1 MTQPFP
7 RGEFRDRIRVAR
19 GMQPQVLKHFEE
31 AKIMETKQI
40 PEAASRESQ
49 MKFTLAKLADEDARL
64 RRPILE
70 AASVAA
76 RLSLDP
82 GNRELRQ
89 RAARIWTRIDSV
101 IARHLGKE
109 QRSVLP
115 WAETLAEFPH
125 LVVDR
130 ARKKHE
136 QIMTLHDIIAT
147 HSFEKEDD
155 DIVAAQARDLCVYA
169 TTLDDLIAGEER
181 ELFPVMRRVLFR
193 HAQI

>member
-1 MTQPFP
+1 
-7 RGEFRDRIRVAR
+7 
-19 GMQPQVLKHFEE
+19 
-31 AKIMETKQI
+31 METKQVLQ
-40 PEAASRESQ
+40 PASKESQ
-49 MKFTLAKLADEDARL
+49 MKFTLANLADEDARL

-82 GNRELRQ
+82 GNYNLRE
-89 RAARIWTRIDSV
+89 RATKAWARIDSV

-109 QRSVLP
+109 QRTVLP
-115 WAETLAEFPH
+115 WADSLAEFPRQ
-125 LVVDR
+125 LVDR

-136 QIMTLHDIIAT
+136 QIMALRDLIVT
-147 HSFEKEDD
+147 HSFMKGRDAE
-155 DIVAAQARDLCVYA
+155 VAAEARNLCVYA

-193 HAQI
+193 HSQI

>member
-1 MTQPFP
+1 
-7 RGEFRDRIRVAR
+7 
-19 GMQPQVLKHFEE
+19 
-31 AKIMETKQI
+31 METKQI
-40 PEAASRESQ
+40 PEVASKESQ

-82 GNRELRQ
+82 GNQELRG
-89 RAARIWTRIDSV
+89 RAANLWARIDSV

-109 QRSVLP
+109 EGAMLP
-115 WAETLAEFPH
+115 WAESLTDFPRQ
-125 LVVDR
+125 LVDR
-130 ARKKHE
+130 ARKKHRE
-136 QIMTLHDIIAT
+136 IMALHDIIAT
-147 HSFEKEDD
+147 HSFEQGREDD
-155 DIVAAQARDLCVYA
+155 IAAEARNLCVYA

-193 HAQI
+193 HAQT